1 VIQGQHEQQIAINQV
16 KVGDVVLVKPG
27 ELIPLGGRVVEG
39 NSAVNQALITGEAM
53 PVDKAMGDEVFAG
66 SLNGNGV
73 LRVEVNK
80 PPESSLIQ
88 RVICLVEEAQTS
100 EPPSQQFVERFER
113 GYARSIVVSG
123 ILLAVLPPFLLG
135 WDWRTTIYRALIF
148 LVVASPCALVAS
160 IMPAL
165 LSGIASGAR
174 QGILFKN
181 GAQLET
187 IGQVKTVA
195 FDKTGTL
202 TTGELQVVRV
212 HPAEGKTAD
221 WVLQM
226 AASVETASEHPIGV
240 AIAQAAKT
248 QNLPLL
254 PTTNIQAKSG
264 QGIRGTVA
272 GQQVVVGKAEFV
284 QEALT
289 PSIPLSQNGRGGVSR
304 VWPPLS
310 SGSL

>member
-1 VIQGQHEQQIAINQV
+1 MSRL
-16 KVGDVVLVKPG
+16 GDVVLVKPG
-27 ELIPLGGRVVEG
+27 ELIPLDGRVVEG
-39 NSAVNQALITGEAM
+39 NSAVNQAPITGEAM
-53 PVDKAMGDEVFAG
+53 PVDKAIGDEVFAG

-73 LRVEVNK
+73 LRIQVNK

-88 RVICLVEEAQTS
+88 RVIRLVEEAQTS

-113 GYARSIVVSG
+113 GYARFIVVSG

-187 IGQVKTVA
+187 IGQVKAVA

-202 TTGELQVVRV
+202 TTGELQVVR
-212 HPAEGKTAD
+212 G
-221 WVLQM
+221 
-226 AASVETASEHPIGV
+226 ASG
-240 AIAQAAKT
+240 
-248 QNLPLL
+248 
-254 PTTNIQAKSG
+254 
-264 QGIRGTVA
+264 
-272 GQQVVVGKAEFV
+272 
-284 QEALT
+284 
-289 PSIPLSQNGRGGVSR
+289 
-304 VWPPLS
+304 
-310 SGSL
+310 